1 MEATLR
7 EARVFQQSEKDEVSL
22 VIHEDQVKDTLLVSK
37 ATAPRTMVCYRCG
50 NNKHGA
56 AQCPRKDKQCNNC
69 GKMGHLAR
77 VCQSR
82 SSVPYRLRNKP
93 NKRSRTTHLL
103 EADIDNISQSSEED
117 FFDAAIHSV
126 AGSARYKK
134 LVTSLTLN
142 GTSLKFEVDTGA
154 ELSTIPWATSQ
165 SKLQNT
171 TIQPSSVLLHQ
182 YDDTRLPVKGEIT
195 VQVSYG
201 SQAAAG
207 SFVIDENANN
217 QLPLVGSTN
226 WRELFQAN
234 KHDDPR
240 VSFLQSTS
248 WINEFPNV
256 IKDGLGLLKGIKV
269 DVELESGARAKFC
282 KSEPIPF
289 SLKEQVEKA
298 IQQQIENGELMPV
311 ESSELAAPIVLVI
324 KKDGGV
330 RICADFKVTINP
342 H

>member
-1 MEATLR
+1 MVTQALEKAQAMEAASR
-7 EARVFQQSEKDEVSL
+7 KAHVFQQSEVSP

-50 NNKHGA
+50 NNKHA
-56 AQCPRKDKQCNNC
+56 AAKCPHKDKQCNNC

-93 NKRSRTTHLL
+93 NKRSGTTHLL

-142 GTSLKFEVDTGA
+142 GTSLKFEVDTRA
-154 ELSTIPWATSQ
+154 ELSTIPWATCQ

-171 TIQPSSVLLHQ
+171 TIQSSSVLMRQ
-182 YDDTRLPVKGEIT
+182 YDGTRLPVKGEIT

-201 SQAAAG
+201 SQAAAD
-207 SFVIDENANN
+207 SFVIAEKNANN
-217 QLPLVGSTN
+217 QLPLLGRD
-226 WRELFQAN
+226 WLYKMRLDWPELFRAN

-248 WINEFPNV
+248 WINEFP
-256 IKDGLGLLKGIKV
+256 
-269 DVELESGARAKFC
+269 
-282 KSEPIPF
+282 
-289 SLKEQVEKA
+289 
-298 IQQQIENGELMPV
+298 
-311 ESSELAAPIVLVI
+311 
-324 KKDGGV
+324 
-330 RICADFKVTINP
+330 
-342 H
+342 